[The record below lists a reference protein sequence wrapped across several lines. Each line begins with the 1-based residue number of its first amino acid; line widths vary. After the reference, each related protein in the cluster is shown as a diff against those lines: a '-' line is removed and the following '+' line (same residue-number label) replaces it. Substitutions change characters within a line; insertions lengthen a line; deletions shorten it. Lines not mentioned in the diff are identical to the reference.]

1 MSKFDT
7 EKDGRLVEFY
17 QDHREKLECIGTTFH
32 QNKTRR
38 SGWESI
44 AKAINNENK
53 TNFTWEKCKKRW
65 QNIKSTAKAQNASN
79 KRSLKKKSCIFQ

>member
-7 EKDGRLVEFY
+7 EKDGRLVELY
-17 QDHREKLECIGTTFH
+17 QDHREKLECIATTFH

-44 AKAINNENK
+44 AKANNENK
-53 TNFTWEKCKKRW
+53 TNFTWEKCKKKVAKYK
-65 QNIKSTAKAQNASN
+65 IYSKSP
-79 KRSLKKKSCIFQ
+79 KRCK

>member
-7 EKDGRLVEFY
+7 EKDGRLVELY

-32 QNKTRR
+32 QNKTR

-44 AKAINNENK
+44 AKAINRLTIK
-53 TNFTWEKCKKRW
+53 IKQTLHGKSAKKRGK
-65 QNIKSTAKAQNASN
+65 I
-79 KRSLKKKSCIFQ
+79 